1 MNLRKMLAV
10 TVSAAVLGTL
20 ASAQD
25 APTASTVLATVNGT
39 EITVGHVI
47 ALTSRLPDQYQG
59 IADETLFNG
68 VLDQLI
74 QQTAIGAEA
83 DRDSLG
89 IKLALENENRALLAG
104 EVLTAISAAAVTD
117 EAVQAAY
124 EKEYVDIKH
133 ETEYKASHILVKTEE
148 EAKALIAELNGGA
161 DFAALAKERSTGPS
175 GVSGGDL
182 GWFIG
187 ARMVPEFG
195 EAVATMELGAISEP
209 IKTQFGWHVIKLFET
224 RDEQPPAL
232 EDVRAKIEDKLKG
245 PAITAAIKRLEAAA
259 TITRTTDGIDPS
271 IVRQTD
277 LLK

>member
-245 PAITAAIKRLEAAA
+245 PAISAAIKRLEAAA